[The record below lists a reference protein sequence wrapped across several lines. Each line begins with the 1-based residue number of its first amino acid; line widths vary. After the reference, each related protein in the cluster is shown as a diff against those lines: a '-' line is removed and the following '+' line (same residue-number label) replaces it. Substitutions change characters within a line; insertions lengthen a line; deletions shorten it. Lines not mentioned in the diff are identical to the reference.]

1 MLRQTPSRVDLLT
14 DRYDR
19 TDVAI
24 LSIPVPLLWKVKLPL
39 GRKIAI
45 GVLLCSGVFIIIA
58 TLLRCILSL
67 QSIQGINISTIWA
80 IRETVSRHY
89 TPPTSVRLCPHVVS
103 NLTGPSSSES
113 SPSTPPPSNPSSARA
128 DGSPPARAIAAGPS
142 SPTARTATRSSPS
155 AAPARSRRATI
166 PSTTTAAGPTT
177 TPTSTTRAR
186 RTSSSRT

>member
-1 MLRQTPSRVDLLT
+1 MTDDCTHAVANYLTLVVLNVVLVLRQTPSRVDLLT
-14 DRYDR
+14 DRSDR

-80 IRETVSRHY
+80 IRETVSRHFAIF
-89 TPPTSVRLCPHVVS
+89 LQVS
-103 NLTGPSSSES
+103 LPLLSSL
-113 SPSTPPPSNPSSARA
+113 
-128 DGSPPARAIAAGPS
+128 
-142 SPTARTATRSSPS
+142 
-155 AAPARSRRATI
+155 
-166 PSTTTAAGPTT
+166 
-177 TPTSTTRAR
+177 
-186 RTSSSRT
+186 